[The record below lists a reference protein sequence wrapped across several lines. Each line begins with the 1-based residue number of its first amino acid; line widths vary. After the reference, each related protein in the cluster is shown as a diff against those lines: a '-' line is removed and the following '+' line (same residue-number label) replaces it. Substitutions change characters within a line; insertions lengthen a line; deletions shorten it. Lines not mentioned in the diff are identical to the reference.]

1 MSDPIRVLVADDHD
15 VVRRGLTSF
24 IQTFPQFE
32 LVGEAA
38 NGREAIL
45 LAAELKPDVILM
57 DILMPE
63 VDGIEAIKRIKA
75 AQPNIAILA
84 LTSMQDE
91 ATVSAALQAGATSYI
106 LKNAPLKEMV
116 AAISATMQGRR
127 VISPEATEALIRMS
141 SNPTPQ
147 YTLTEREREVLA
159 FLVKGQT
166 NQEIADTLIVSRS
179 TVKFHIAS
187 IFAKLGVTNRTE
199 AVALALHHHLV
210 E

>member
-15 VVRRGLTSF
+15 VVRRGLASF

-38 NGREAIL
+38 NGREAIQ
-45 LAAELKPDVILM
+45 LAADLKPDIILM

-75 AQPNIAILA
+75 TQPGIAILA

-91 ATVSAALQAGATSYI
+91 ETVSAALKAGATSYI
-106 LKNAPLKEMV
+106 LKNAPLKDMV
-116 AAISATMQGRR
+116 SAINATMQGRR

-141 SNPTPQ
+141 SNPVPQ
-147 YTLTEREREVLA
+147 YTLTEREREVLG